1 MKGKIIMKTL
11 LTFVLLA
18 LMAQLHAQDMLNQYL
33 MEAAEN
39 NPGLRA
45 KYNSYM
51 AELEQIPQV
60 GTLPDPK
67 IGFGYFIQPV
77 ETRVGPQQAKF
88 SASQM
93 FPWFGTLG
101 AREDVITEKAKAQLE
116 ALEEARSK
124 LYYDVKVAF
133 YNLYVTER
141 SIDITREN
149 IEILNT
155 FRDIAL
161 DKVETGKASAV
172 DVLRVEIEIS
182 DLENQ
187 LADLLDLKNS
197 QQVAFNNLLNVK
209 SERAVLLPDE
219 LMVTDV
225 AFEPVAML
233 DSIRYNN
240 HSIRKLEYLES
251 AFSKQQDAAGKMGM
265 PGFSLG
271 VDYIMIGKSDGPV
284 PEPFSSGRDAIVFP
298 TVGVTIPLYRNKYKS
313 MVQEAVYRQ
322 DAAASQK
329 EERFNMLETL
339 LARTGKEYRDAG
351 RRLLLY
357 QLQTDRARKVVNLL
371 ETEYA
376 TEGANFEE
384 ILRMERQLLK
394 YRLETE
400 KARADKNA
408 AIAFVNYLMGK

>member
-1 MKGKIIMKTL
+1 MKQLIQIKTMM
-11 LTFVLLA
+11 TFVLVL
-18 LMAQLHAQDMLNQYL
+18 LMAQPQAQDMLNQYL

-45 KYNSYM
+45 KYNDYM

-88 SASQM
+88 SVSQM

-101 AREDVITEKAKAQLE
+101 AREDVITEKVKAKLE
-116 ALEEARSK
+116 ALEDARSI
-124 LYYDVKVAF
+124 LYYNVKAAF
-133 YNLYVTER
+133 YNLYVTKR
-141 SIDITREN
+141 SIEITREN

-161 DKVETGKASAV
+161 DKVETGKSSAV
-172 DVLRVEIEIS
+172 DVLRAEIEIS

-197 QQVAFNNLLNVK
+197 QQVAFNNLLNVE
-209 SERAVLLPDE
+209 SERSVLLPEE
-219 LMVTDV
+219 LQATEET
-225 AFEPVAML
+225 FEAVAML
-233 DSIRYNN
+233 DSIRQNN
-240 HSIRKLEYLES
+240 HSILKLQYLET
-251 AFSKQQDAAGKMGM
+251 AFAKQQDAAVKMGM
-265 PGFSLG
+265 PGFAVG

-284 PEPFSSGRDAIVFP
+284 PEPFTSGRDAIVFP

-322 DAAASQK
+322 DAAVSQK

-339 LARTGKEYRDAG
+339 LAKTGKEYRDAD
-351 RRLLLY
+351 RRLPLY
-357 QLQTDRARKVVNLL
+357 QLQTERARKAVNLL

-376 TEGANFEE
+376 TEGTNFEE